1 MTTATYNQIVEA
13 IGRRKTY
20 SINDNLNV
28 YTTRGEKRGGKRR
41 KVFRVEWE
49 TLNYPTPQEYSK
61 ARHEARRKGRNV
73 WITSYHSVNFEF
85 TEAGY
90 EEALKYVETVK
101 HHNDEIINFYMESY
115 RLHSQAI

>member
-13 IGRRKTY
+13 IGRHKTY
-20 SINDNLNV
+20 SINENFNV
-28 YTTRGEKRGGKRR
+28 YTTRGEKRG

-61 ARHEARRKGRNV
+61 ARHEARREGRNV
-73 WITSYHSVNFEF
+73 WPTSFHLVDFDF

-101 HHNDEIINFYMESY
+101 HHNDEISNF
-115 RLHSQAI
+115 RQAI

>member
-1 MTTATYNQIVEA
+1 MTTATYKQIVEA

-28 YTTRGEKRGGKRR
+28 YTTRGGKRG

-61 ARHEARRKGRNV
+61 ARHEARREGRNV
-73 WITSYHSVNFEF
+73 WITSYHSVDFDF
-85 TEAGY
+85 TAAGY

-101 HHNDEIINFYMESY
+101 HHNDEIIKFYMESY

>member
-1 MTTATYNQIVEA
+1 MTTATYNQIREA

-20 SINDNLNV
+20 YINDNLDV
-28 YTTRGEKRGGKRR
+28 YTTREGKRG

-61 ARHEARRKGRNV
+61 ARHEARREGRNV
-73 WITSYHSVNFEF
+73 WITTYHSVNFEF

-90 EEALKYVETVK
+90 EEALRYVETVK

>member
-20 SINDNLNV
+20 SINDNLSV
-28 YTTRGEKRGGKRR
+28 YTTCEGKRR

-61 ARHEARRKGRNV
+61 ARHEARREGRNV
-73 WITSYHSVNFEF
+73 WITSYHSVTFEF
-85 TEAGY
+85 SEARY
-90 EEALKYVETVK
+90 KEALKYVETVK
-101 HHNDEIINFYMESY
+101 HHNDEISNF
-115 RLHSQAI
+115 RQAI

>member
-13 IGRRKTY
+13 IGKRKTY
-20 SINDNLNV
+20 SINDNLDV
-28 YTTRGEKRGGKRR
+28 YTTRRGKRGGKRR

-61 ARHEARRKGRNV
+61 ARHEARREGRNV
-73 WITSYHSVNFEF
+73 WITTYHSVIFEF

-90 EEALKYVETVK
+90 EKALKYVETVK
-101 HHNDEIINFYMESY
+101 HHNDEVSNF
-115 RLHSQAI
+115 RQAI

>member
-1 MTTATYNQIVEA
+1 MTTATYNQIREA

-20 SINDNLNV
+20 SINDNLDV
-28 YTTRGEKRGGKRR
+28 YTTREGKQR
-41 KVFRVEWE
+41 KVFRVQWE

-61 ARHEARRKGRNV
+61 ARHEARRKGHYV
-73 WITSYHSVNFEF
+73 WITTYHSVNFEF

-90 EEALKYVETVK
+90 EEALKCVETVK

>member
-49 TLNYPTPQEYSK
+49 TLNYPTPREYSK

>member
-13 IGRRKTY
+13 IGRHKTY
-20 SINDNLNV
+20 SINENLNV
-28 YTTRGEKRGGKRR
+28 LYTTRGRKRG

-61 ARHEARRKGRNV
+61 ARHEARREGRNV
-73 WITSYHSVNFEF
+73 WPTAFHSVDFDF

-90 EEALKYVETVK
+90 AEALKCVETVK
-101 HHNDEIINFYMESY
+101 HHNDEISNF
-115 RLHSQAI
+115 RQAI

>member
-20 SINDNLNV
+20 SINDNLDV

-61 ARHEARRKGRNV
+61 ARHEARREGRNV
-73 WITSYHSVNFEF
+73 WITTYHSVNFEF

-101 HHNDEIINFYMESY
+101 HHNDEISNF
-115 RLHSQAI
+115 RQAI

>member
-28 YTTRGEKRGGKRR
+28 YTTRGEKRGGKRG

-61 ARHEARRKGRNV
+61 ARHEARREGRNV
-73 WITSYHSVNFEF
+73 WITTYHSVTFDF
-85 TEAGY
+85 TAAGY
-90 EEALKYVETVK
+90 EEALKCVETVK
-101 HHNDEIINFYMESY
+101 HHNDEIINFYMGSY

>member
-13 IGRRKTY
+13 IGRHKTY
-20 SINDNLNV
+20 SINANLNV
-28 YTTRGEKRGGKRR
+28 LYTTRGGKRG

-73 WITSYHSVNFEF
+73 WPTAFHSVDFDF

-101 HHNDEIINFYMESY
+101 HHNDEIINFYMD
-115 RLHSQAI
+115 RLPSQAI

>member
-1 MTTATYNQIVEA
+1 MTTATYNQIKEA

-20 SINDNLNV
+20 YINDNLDV
-28 YTTRGEKRGGKRR
+28 YTTHEGKRR
-41 KVFRVEWE
+41 KVFRVQWE

-61 ARHEARRKGRNV
+61 ARHEARREGRNV

-85 TEAGY
+85 TEDGY
-90 EEALKYVETVK
+90 EEALKCVETVK

>member
-13 IGRRKTY
+13 IGRHKTY

-28 YTTRGEKRGGKRR
+28 LYTTRGGKRG

-73 WITSYHSVNFEF
+73 WPTAFHSVDFDF

-101 HHNDEIINFYMESY
+101 HHNDEIINFYMD
-115 RLHSQAI
+115 RLPSQAI

>member
-28 YTTRGEKRGGKRR
+28 YTTRGGKQR

-90 EEALKYVETVK
+90 EEALKCVETVK

>member
-20 SINDNLNV
+20 SINDNLDV
-28 YTTRGEKRGGKRR
+28 YTTRRGKKKR

-61 ARHEARRKGRNV
+61 ARHEARREGRYV
-73 WITSYHSVNFEF
+73 WITTYHSATFEF

-90 EEALKYVETVK
+90 EEALKCVETVK
-101 HHNDEIINFYMESY
+101 HHNDEISNF
-115 RLHSQAI
+115 RQAI

>member
-1 MTTATYNQIVEA
+1 MTTATYNQIKEA

-20 SINDNLNV
+20 YINDNLNV
-28 YTTRGEKRGGKRR
+28 YTTHEGKQR

-49 TLNYPTPQEYSK
+49 TLNYPTLQEYSK
-61 ARHEARRKGRNV
+61 ARHEARREGRNV
-73 WITSYHSVNFEF
+73 WPTSFHSVDFDF
-85 TEAGY
+85 TAAGY
-90 EEALKYVETVK
+90 EGALKYVETVK

>member
-1 MTTATYNQIVEA
+1 MTTATYNQIKEA

-20 SINDNLNV
+20 YINDNLDV
-28 YTTRGEKRGGKRR
+28 YTTRGEKRGGKLR
-41 KVFRVEWE
+41 KVFRVQWE

-73 WITSYHSVNFEF
+73 WITTYHSVTFDF
-85 TEAGY
+85 TAAGY
-90 EEALKYVETVK
+90 EEALKCVETVK

>member
-13 IGRRKTY
+13 IGKRKTY
-20 SINDNLNV
+20 SINENFNV
-28 YTTRGEKRGGKRR
+28 YTTRGE

-61 ARHEARRKGRNV
+61 ARHEARLKGRNV

-101 HHNDEIINFYMESY
+101 HHNDEICRFYMESY